1 MSTPPSLAR
10 HATRVVVTGIG
21 AITPLGNSVRDTW
34 RAMLANRLDPMCLY
48 ALAATDEALRDARLD
63 PDTLPD
69 ATRTE
74 IGVVFGTGI
83 GGLQTFQNQSEAFWK
98 SGPTKV
104 SPFFIPMMIPDMA
117 PGIISIHYGFRGPNH
132 CVVSACATGN
142 HSIGDGLSLIRE
154 GHAEIVVCG
163 GR

>member
-1 MSTPPSLAR
+1 M
-10 HATRVVVTGIG
+10 
-21 AITPLGNSVRDTW
+21 
-34 RAMLANRLDPMCLY
+34 
-48 ALAATDEALRDARLD
+48 
-63 PDTLPD
+63 
-69 ATRTE
+69 
-74 IGVVFGTGI
+74 

-163 GR
+163 GSEATICELGVAGFSAMNALSTRNDEPATASRPFDAARDGCVLGEEAAALQLDLPAGIRSRHTASYVD